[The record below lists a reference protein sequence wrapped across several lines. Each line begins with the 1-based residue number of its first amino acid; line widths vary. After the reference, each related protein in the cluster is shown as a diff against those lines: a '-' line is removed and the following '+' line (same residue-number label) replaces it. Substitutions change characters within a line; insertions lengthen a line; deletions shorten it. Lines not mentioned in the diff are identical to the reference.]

1 MIIDRKRR
9 LFRTHERKYMR
20 NQRDMLCSFG
30 ATRLM
35 VHGDEISASA
45 KLYSESPEEMFLA
58 DAKEKDAEALRG
70 VTYKDVE
77 FIV

>member
-1 MIIDRKRR
+1 
-9 LFRTHERKYMR
+9 
-20 NQRDMLCSFG
+20 
-30 ATRLM
+30 M
-35 VHGDEISASA
+35 VHDGKISASA

-58 DAKEKDAEALRG
+58 DAKATEKDAEALRG

>member
-1 MIIDRKRR
+1 
-9 LFRTHERKYMR
+9 MR

-35 VHGDEISASA
+35 VHDGKISASA

-58 DAKEKDAEALRG
+58 DAKEKDAEAPRG
-70 VTYKDVE
+70 ATYKDVE
-77 FIV
+77 FVI